1 MLTNILTDNLI
12 STRNLFVN
20 LLDFSIEYES
30 NWFISMSS
38 EKHGQVSAFLR
49 TSEFIPNAYQKAC
62 QGLIITCIVENVEP
76 YYLKAQKLGV
86 NIIEPPRD
94 LPYGQRR
101 FLIKDQSGALL
112 DISAPTASL
121 DLNYYK

>member
-12 STRNLFVN
+12 STRDLFVN
-20 LLDFSIEYES
+20 FLNFNIEYES

-49 TSEFIPNAYQKAC
+49 TSEFIPDVYQKSC
-62 QGLIITCIVENVEP
+62 QGLIITCIVEDVDS
-76 YYLKAQKLGV
+76 YYLKAQKIGL
-86 NIIEPPRD
+86 NIVEPPRD

-101 FLIKDQSGALL
+101 LLIKDESGALL

-121 DLNYYK
+121 DPNYR

>member
-20 LLDFSIEYES
+20 LLNFNVEYES

-49 TSEFIPNAYQKAC
+49 TSEFIPNVYQKSC
-62 QGLIITCIVENVEP
+62 QGIIITCIVEDVES
-76 YYLKAQKLGV
+76 YYLKAKKFGF

-101 FLIKDQSGALL
+101 LLIKDESGALL

-121 DLNYYK
+121 DPSYR